1 MKIVQRLLACL
12 CAVLLLTACG
22 HGKPLVRTELVEV
35 PVVQYAALPADLTDP
50 VPEPP
55 PPPMSCVLGLLPTV
69 CALDA
74 ILREL
79 DWKALLQRVNED
91 RMTAKKLTDE
101 AAASRLTSSDSEKP
115 R

>member
-1 MKIVQRLLACL
+1 MV
-12 CAVLLLTACG
+12 LLTACG
-22 HGKPLVRTELVEV
+22 HSKPIVRTELVEV
-35 PVVQYAALPADLTDP
+35 PVVRYASLPSDLTDQ

-55 PPPMSCVLGLLPTV
+55 PPPMSCMLGVLPTV

-91 RMTAKKLTDE
+91 RMTAKKLTDD
-101 AAASRLTSSDSEKP
+101 AASPRLTSRDSEKP